1 MTDRAD
7 TAVIDDGQYY
17 CPGEPYAI
25 SRPLHLA
32 RLSAFYRGC
41 RNCPHRFDREPL
53 SPRTVQ
59 QLAALEQPTEASA
72 APCLETLG
80 GRDGADF
87 GPREARHLAA
97 ALGLWL
103 REQSTQTSQPI
114 QVAVAFDGRPLLA
127 EYVAQV
133 AEGLRWAGCGV
144 IDLGV
149 TTAPVLALEQ
159 AETAA
164 DGALYLG
171 SPSGEA
177 YTVGLKFW
185 GAAGQPLSRGHGLE
199 TLEAIAEDLPPRPV
213 RQHGPLVRRSPADAY
228 TQRLQRSYHALRPLR
243 FVLDTTSRPLQRS
256 LDALLAN
263 VACRVLE
270 PWPGD
275 TPRGNHPGEAVLR
288 EQAHFGLWIDG
299 DGEAL
304 RLWDEQGREVPWHAI
319 LAMLARHL
327 LAARPAAAVAVEAGG
342 SGEAQLLTAFCLDAL
357 HARRIEAGPTRA
369 EMFAALAGT
378 SAVAGE
384 TAPASQLGG
393 GHSGRF
399 WFSHRISS
407 ATDAAEH
414 VYVPDGLEV
423 LTQLLVLLSGS
434 DRPLSSVAAE
444 SLTLSGYQ

>member
-133 AEGLRWAGCGV
+133 AEGLRWTGCGV

-149 TTAPVLALEQ
+149 TTTPVLALEQ
-159 AETAA
+159 AE
-164 DGALYLG
+164 
-171 SPSGEA
+171 
-177 YTVGLKFW
+177 
-185 GAAGQPLSRGHGLE
+185 
-199 TLEAIAEDLPPRPV
+199 
-213 RQHGPLVRRSPADAY
+213 
-228 TQRLQRSYHALRPLR
+228 
-243 FVLDTTSRPLQRS
+243 
-256 LDALLAN
+256 
-263 VACRVLE
+263 
-270 PWPGD
+270 
-275 TPRGNHPGEAVLR
+275 
-288 EQAHFGLWIDG
+288 
-299 DGEAL
+299 
-304 RLWDEQGREVPWHAI
+304 
-319 LAMLARHL
+319 
-327 LAARPAAAVAVEAGG
+327 
-342 SGEAQLLTAFCLDAL
+342 
-357 HARRIEAGPTRA
+357 
-369 EMFAALAGT
+369 
-378 SAVAGE
+378 
-384 TAPASQLGG
+384 
-393 GHSGRF
+393 
-399 WFSHRISS
+399 
-407 ATDAAEH
+407 
-414 VYVPDGLEV
+414 
-423 LTQLLVLLSGS
+423 
-434 DRPLSSVAAE
+434 DRKSVV
-444 SLTLSGYQ
+444 